1 MSSFPAYLCGAY
13 GYPFLLQLS
22 AYHRLDKEE
31 TVVLSPLQFLEL
43 VELKEPQ
50 KVQNHSTQGS
60 KNHLKQCFS
69 ICSIEPEFCKG
80 ISDVAKRFEGR
91 RQDWKLCCIYS
102 SLYDGLVHTNSLEK
116 GPPLTKSLKTTYTA
130 QFFLEQLTSS
140 FP

>member
-50 KVQNHSTQGS
+50 KV
-60 KNHLKQCFS
+60 
-69 ICSIEPEFCKG
+69 
-80 ISDVAKRFEGR
+80 
-91 RQDWKLCCIYS
+91 
-102 SLYDGLVHTNSLEK
+102 
-116 GPPLTKSLKTTYTA
+116 
-130 QFFLEQLTSS
+130 
-140 FP
+140 